1 MFGFLKKRPAAT
13 AAQAAELD
21 RQAEGLL
28 DTIVQLEQQ
37 LARDPQAA
45 EAQKALML
53 AYNRALPVFARSSRY
68 RQEMDALF
76 VKIDALRNTIRT
88 SVQGGQTG

>member
-1 MFGFLKKRPAAT
+1 MFGFLKKRPAET
-13 AAQAAELD
+13 APQAAEHD

-37 LARDPQAA
+37 LAQDPQAA

-53 AYNRALPVFARSSRY
+53 AYNRALPVFARSPRY